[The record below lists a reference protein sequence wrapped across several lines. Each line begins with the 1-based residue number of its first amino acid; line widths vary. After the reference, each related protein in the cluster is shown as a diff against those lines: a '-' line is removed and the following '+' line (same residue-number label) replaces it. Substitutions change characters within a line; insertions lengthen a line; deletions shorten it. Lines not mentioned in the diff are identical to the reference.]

1 MASRGKKKRNAE
13 PEQTAQPLILDF
25 DMLDP
30 RLTVLHRAGL
40 AGLLIQIEAM
50 KKLKER
56 ATEGDRARYEVSDP
70 EIQSDGRKVKFTF
83 SEQSFYSL
91 FRERYLA
98 VIVRSEATKPK
109 GRKSKKSSG
118 QESESTSEERAV
130 PRLQYFEA
138 FGAKEV
144 WQNHTRRA
152 YYGSFFCIPP
162 EYRKFFKVYQADDS
176 PKFATELWM
185 ACLSKTSVSVG
196 KSLYPN
202 SFKKDLKGREIEDEA
217 RYAFLLHF
225 WPIAAA
231 FFTPKSIRIDRH
243 KETKEILIEYD
254 YQQPVMVV
262 PDVSDIERFRR
273 EHVRYLK
280 DLPAPE
286 VKASGKEYLAGAYI
300 STPREASLAFF
311 FAPQMAHS
319 SVITHDV
326 RGAIGAEVY
335 VYKKP
340 YKNGKPDP
348 KKQAEVVTISR
359 EPLNEEVLEEYRS
372 LQDLRSPVYR
382 ALRVENL
389 LAGRIWHDG
398 FDKLVDLYPLELF
411 VATKRK
417 QTGRWE
423 FISERAEELPTD
435 LAADFAIYA
444 RKENRMNNDE
454 TNVPTLIDEI
464 VDRYIDWCVFNKGQS
479 PPEKKKINDIFEKK
493 RNQLGLSPQEQEL
506 LDKYN
511 QARVKMIERT
521 FIDFRGATDQRSFAE
536 LFITCLFE
544 AGFHTTPGQRAILQ
558 PYYEGEKWESGRW
571 LTLMAVSAAGAP
583 PRRKS
588 ASNLQSSGT
597 QNS

>member
-1 MASRGKKKRNAE
+1 MGSKGRMKDDKTDH
-13 PEQTAQPLILDF
+13 PDQLLTFDF
-25 DMLDP
+25 DLLDP

-56 ATEGDRARYEVSDP
+56 ASENDKPRFEVSDP
-70 EIQSDGRKVKFTF
+70 EIQNEGRAIKFTF
-83 SEQSFYSL
+83 NEQSFQSL

-98 VIVRSEATKPK
+98 ITVKLEPVKPK
-109 GRKSKKSSG
+109 GKKDRKDAD
-118 QESESTSEERAV
+118 QRSESAPEERTV
-130 PRLQYFEA
+130 PRLRYFEA
-138 FGAKEV
+138 FGAKEA
-144 WQNHTRRA
+144 WQEHTRRA

-162 EYRKFFKVYQADDS
+162 ERLKFFKVYQSEDS
-176 PKFATELWM
+176 PKFATELWA
-185 ACLSKTSVSVG
+185 ACLSKTSVAVG
-196 KSLYPN
+196 KSLCPN
-202 SFKKDLKGREIEDEA
+202 SFKKDLKGREIKDEA
-217 RYAFLLHF
+217 RRVFLLHF

-231 FFTPKSIRIDRH
+231 FFTPKSIRVDRH
-243 KETKEILIEYD
+243 KETKEVLIEYD

-262 PDVSDIERFRR
+262 PDVTDVKRFRR

-280 DLPAPE
+280 DLPMPE
-286 VKASGKEYLAGAYI
+286 VTVSGKEYLAGAYI

-311 FAPQMAHS
+311 FVPQMAHS

-326 RGAIGAEVY
+326 RGAQGAEVY

-348 KKQAEVVTISR
+348 KKQAEVVRISS
-359 EPLNEEVLEEYRS
+359 EPLNEEILEEYRL
-372 LQDLRSPVYR
+372 LQDLRSPTYR
-382 ALRVENL
+382 ALRVENV
-389 LAGRIWHDG
+389 LAERIWHDG
-398 FDKLVDLYPLELF
+398 FDRLVGLYPLELF

-417 QTGRWE
+417 QSGCWE
-423 FISERAEELPTD
+423 LNQKAGELAID

-454 TNVPTLIDEI
+454 TNVPTLIDE
-464 VDRYIDWCVFNKGQS
+464 VVNRYIDWCVFNKGQS

-493 RNQLGLSPQEQEL
+493 RNQLGLSTQEQDL

-511 QARVKMIERT
+511 QARMKMIERT

-544 AGFHTTPGQRAILQ
+544 AGFYTTPEQRAMLQ
-558 PYYEGEKWESGRW
+558 LYYEGEKWESGRW
-571 LTLMAVSAAGAP
+571 LTLMAVSAASAP

-588 ASNLQSSGT
+588 ASSSQGPGT
-597 QNS
+597 QNG